1 VPCVHVCVYV
11 CYLVCICV
19 CVYVCAAA
27 DCPAHGRPYPRPHTG
42 TPTHYTH
49 PTKHTQ
55 HTAIH
60 LAAQDGA
67 PRGHPLAPSPP
78 LSPKSSFTSCVFA
91 CRVSSVSDVWPHP
104 IAHRCPHPHTHQVNP
119 HTAYTL
125 EATGGHST
133 RRERPSSLPHVPIK
147 LLVIQV
153 DLSMCVCDVL
163 CRLCVQCPDPAPH

>member
-1 VPCVHVCVYV
+1 MCV
-11 CYLVCICV
+11 CV

-27 DCPAHGRPYPRPHTG
+27 NCPAHGHPYPRPHTG

-60 LAAQDGA
+60 LAA
-67 PRGHPLAPSPP
+67 PRGHPLAPLPP
-78 LSPKSSFTSCVFA
+78 LSPKSSFHSCVFA

-104 IAHRCPHPHTHQVNP
+104 IAHRCPHPHTHQVN
-119 HTAYTL
+119 TYTTYTS
-125 EATGGHST
+125 EATGDHRT

-147 LLVIQV
+147 LLAIQV
-153 DLSMCVCDVL
+153 DLSMCGCDVL
-163 CRLCVQCPDPAPH
+163 CPVCVCSVPTLPPTSLPTAVPTHTPTT